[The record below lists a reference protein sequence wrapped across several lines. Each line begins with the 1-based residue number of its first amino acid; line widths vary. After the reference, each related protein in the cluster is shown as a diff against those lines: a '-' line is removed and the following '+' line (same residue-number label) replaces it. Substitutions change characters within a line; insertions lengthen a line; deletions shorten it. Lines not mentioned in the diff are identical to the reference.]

1 MKKREERMKEEK
13 EGKGERGWGCDDH
26 GKQKEKENGF
36 ELKQRVRATTMK
48 FVRDRSS

>member
-26 GKQKEKENGF
+26 GKQKEKEKW
-36 ELKQRVRATTMK
+36 LRAESK
-48 FVRDRSS
+48 GLGPLLSSL